1 MAELPV
7 LDIAAFAEDPAS
19 ADGRRFVTDLLA
31 AAHDQGFVY
40 LTGHGVDPQ
49 LDADLFA
56 AARRFF
62 DLPEAERRDLA
73 IVNSAA
79 FRGYTV
85 LGDERTNGKGDWR
98 DQLDL
103 GPEEAA
109 PRLGPDDPSWLK
121 LRGPNQWPPSLPE
134 LRVATL
140 AWMTAMD
147 AVGLAALRALAVGLG
162 QPVDHFDPGFVPD
175 SDVHLKI
182 IRYPASPPGAS
193 TDAPG
198 QGVGLH
204 QDTGLLTFILQ
215 DDVGGLQV
223 QLGDRMVDAPRVEGA
238 YLMNLGEMLQTATD
252 GYLRATPHRVV
263 SPSGAR
269 ERLSIAYF
277 FNPRF
282 ELVFAPVELPARLAA
297 DAPGADKVQADAALT
312 TLFGE
317 NNLKTRLRSHPD
329 VAARHYPEM
338 ASS

>member
-1 MAELPV
+1 MELPI
-7 LDIAAFAEDPAS
+7 LDIATFVADAASPA
-19 ADGRRFVTDLLA
+19 GQQFVQDLLA
-31 AAHDQGFVY
+31 AAHGPGFVY
-40 LTGHGVDPQ
+40 LTGHGVPAD
-49 LDADLFA
+49 LDVALFA
-56 AARRFF
+56 AARGFF
-62 DLPEAERRDLA
+62 ALPEAERRELA
-73 IVNSAA
+73 IANSAA

-109 PRLGPDDPSWLK
+109 PEFGDGDPSWLK
-121 LRGPNQWPPSLPE
+121 LRGPNQWPTNLPE
-134 LRVATL
+134 LRAATL
-140 AWMTAMD
+140 SWMAAMD
-147 AVGLAALRALAVGLG
+147 AVGLAALRALALGLG
-162 QPVDHFDPGFVPD
+162 QSVDHFDPGFVPD

-182 IRYPASPPGAS
+182 IRYPAVPEARADAGA
-193 TDAPG
+193 AG

-223 QLGDRMVDAPRVEGA
+223 QLGDRMVDAPRVDGA

-263 SPSGAR
+263 SPAGGC

-282 ELVFAPVELPARLAA
+282 ELVFAPVELPAHLAA
-297 DAPGADKVQADAALT
+297 EAAGANQVLADASLS

-329 VAARHYPEM
+329 VAARHYPEL